1 MCIEYLAPS
10 ASKKVNKLHVAECW
24 CPCSQSLSDG
34 ILNPMGKKTNGMKN
48 KRWRKRKQKDE
59 TQKQWQWG
67 RNFAACV
74 PHPWKLSTREKEMAT
89 LSSILACRIL
99 QTEESDGLHSVG
111 SQRFS
116 HDWEHTHINKSKYLF
131 KDNSIWKKKQTNKT
145 EKRVS
150 LSKKKFFFYFFLV
163 ALSGEGNGTP
173 LQYSCLENPMD
184 RGAW

>member
-48 KRWRKRKQKDE
+48 KRWRKRKQKEE

-74 PHPWKLSTREKEMAT
+74 PHPWKLSTRQPVGKRCCGQLLRRRTAVKLNSQAPSSHVAKNQSLPQNRGQRRT
-89 LSSILACRIL
+89 HAASILCSHYRKGIS
-99 QTEESDGLHSVG
+99 TIWGLNVCLFDAWTPWG
-111 SQRFS
+111 IWLFV
-116 HDWEHTHINKSKYLF
+116 TH
-131 KDNSIWKKKQTNKT
+131 KT
-145 EKRVS
+145 
-150 LSKKKFFFYFFLV
+150 
-163 ALSGEGNGTP
+163 
-173 LQYSCLENPMD
+173 
-184 RGAW
+184 